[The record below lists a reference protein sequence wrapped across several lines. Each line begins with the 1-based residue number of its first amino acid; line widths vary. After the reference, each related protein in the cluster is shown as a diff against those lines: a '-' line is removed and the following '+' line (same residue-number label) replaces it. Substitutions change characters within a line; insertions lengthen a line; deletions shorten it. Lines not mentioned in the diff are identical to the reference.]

1 MGIKSENKTNT
12 GRKITSLSIKLL
24 VPLTTVL
31 AVSLLGLSLI
41 IIKSQSNSLNK
52 MGTQISMLLS
62 DSNRTVGQSLEKM
75 RSDVSTKLQNMSRTA
90 SDLLTQSTSS
100 ALVGEKKKIKD
111 GWIKFLEENA
121 RSMATLL
128 ARVAPS
134 AILNNDYITLIS
146 YIKSA
151 GSNEN
156 VVYAMYFRTNGKPY
170 VRYIDKKKEKIK
182 EYLSTGKGKKKYQKV
197 MNASLNDPAVFIVKK
212 KVELEG
218 KDLGTLILCMSK
230 TKVNQKIEKMSSS
243 FNSLISENSGKIEL
257 ILNNES
263 LKVKNSMATII
274 AEVSKKKK
282 TAAKKLFFPSGLGVS

>member
-1 MGIKSENKTNT
+1 
-12 GRKITSLSIKLL
+12 
-24 VPLTTVL
+24 
-31 AVSLLGLSLI
+31 
-41 IIKSQSNSLNK
+41 

-75 RSDVSTKLQNMSRTA
+75 TSDVSTKLQNMSRTA

-111 GWIKFLEENA
+111 GWIKFLEQNA

-156 VVYAMYFRTNGKPY
+156 VVYAMYYTSFRYKRHINVSVIFHMYHP
-170 VRYIDKKKEKIK
+170 IK
-182 EYLSTGKGKKKYQKV
+182 CLSYHIRPRK
-197 MNASLNDPAVFIVKK
+197 
-212 KVELEG
+212 
-218 KDLGTLILCMSK
+218 
-230 TKVNQKIEKMSSS
+230 
-243 FNSLISENSGKIEL
+243 
-257 ILNNES
+257 
-263 LKVKNSMATII
+263 
-274 AEVSKKKK
+274 
-282 TAAKKLFFPSGLGVS
+282 